1 MSFARAGT
9 AAFLAAALAA
19 GAARGQEGE
28 KKESSLAEV
37 KDSKSADY
45 DVMMKLKYL
54 ACRDS
59 GDCKPYMLEK
69 EKANKKKVNPQL
81 LKPEKP
87 LPEKPLPGKPRKP
100 TEENSPLGPSS
111 TEPPE
116 AEASLA
122 EPLEAP
128 GSAAGPAGAAPSAG
142 PPPTAAQA
150 EVRRQE
156 AGERRA
162 RTMSRASGAADTM
175 RRSFFPA
182 EEPPPG
188 DAGDAGGPRPGAAPP
203 ADEPRTAFRP
213 AEPRTVPEMALAAR
227 TGFAAT
233 FRDQGLKVGAGP
245 RGTPAIQRLDGAPAS
260 EADVERLGAAL
271 RSDPA
276 ALTRR
281 PDFFEVLPREKFLD
295 LKQDFTARPEL
306 RSSAFRDI
314 ALTERERDFQW
325 SSSCSG
331 LSGACN
337 PHAGKQ
343 SYRKGDDVPPED
355 LDSVWNAVQEELM
368 GSDDE
373 FGEYTDEERAQAAAE
388 DLAEEKLK
396 GVRRGAPSLA
406 SLLARMGDLAR
417 GAGESA
423 GLIPARDVP
432 SPPSPA
438 SEAAGSEFSRDGL
451 PRAPRGAVATAR
463 GDAPSSTPPPPAPAG
478 RRAARSW
485 NLLYVLAAAGAAVLL
500 IRRR

>member
-1 MSFARAGT
+1 M
-9 AAFLAAALAA
+9 
-19 GAARGQEGE
+19 
-28 KKESSLAEV
+28 AEV
-37 KDSKSADY
+37 KDSKSAEY
-45 DVMMKLKYL
+45 DAMMKLKYL

-69 EKANKKKVNPQL
+69 EKAKKKKDDFEL
-81 LKPEKP
+81 AKPEKP
-87 LPEKPLPGKPRKP
+87 LPEKPNKPRKP
-100 TEENSPLGPSS
+100 TAEKPPLNAAPEAEPSS
-111 TEPPE
+111 SEPPE
-116 AEASLA
+116 AAASLA
-122 EPLEAP
+122 EPLEAA
-128 GSAAGPAGAAPSAG
+128 GSAAGPAGAARSAG

-150 EVRRQE
+150 EVRRRE
-156 AGERRA
+156 AGERRS

-182 EEPPPG
+182 EETPSGNP
-188 DAGDAGGPRPGAAPP
+188 GGPERSAAAPAP
-203 ADEPRTAFRP
+203 AADEPKKAFSP

-245 RGTPAIQRLDGAPAS
+245 RGAPAIQRLDGAPAS

-306 RSSAFRDI
+306 RSSAFKDI
-314 ALTERERDFQW
+314 ALTARERDFQW

-337 PHAGKQ
+337 EHAGKA

-368 GSDDE
+368 ASDDE
-373 FGEYTDEERAQAAAE
+373 FGEYTDEDRALAAAE
-388 DLAEEKLK
+388 DLAEEKLR
-396 GVRRGAPSLA
+396 GVRRDAPSLA
-406 SLLARMGDLAR
+406 SLLARMGELAR
-417 GAGESA
+417 GAGEGA
-423 GLIPARDVP
+423 GIIAARDVP
-432 SPPSPA
+432 SPPLPA
-438 SEAAGSEFSRDGL
+438 AAPGGSEFARDRL
-451 PRAPRGAVATAR
+451 PRAPRSAVATAR

-478 RRAARSW
+478 RRAGRSW

>member
-1 MSFARAGT
+1 M
-9 AAFLAAALAA
+9 
-19 GAARGQEGE
+19 
-28 KKESSLAEV
+28 
-37 KDSKSADY
+37 
-45 DVMMKLKYL
+45 
-54 ACRDS
+54 
-59 GDCKPYMLEK
+59 
-69 EKANKKKVNPQL
+69 
-81 LKPEKP
+81 
-87 LPEKPLPGKPRKP
+87 
-100 TEENSPLGPSS
+100 GPSS
-111 TEPPE
+111 AEPPE
-116 AEASLA
+116 AAASLA
-122 EPLEAP
+122 EPLEAS
-128 GSAAGPAGAAPSAG
+128 GSAAGPSEAARSAG

-150 EVRRQE
+150 EVRRRE
-156 AGERRA
+156 AGDRRA
-162 RTMSRASGAADTM
+162 ATMSRASGAADTM
-175 RRSFFPA
+175 RRSFFRA

-188 DAGDAGGPRPGAAPP
+188 DPGGPAPGASVP
-203 ADEPRTAFRP
+203 AAEEPRTAFRP

-314 ALTERERDFQW
+314 ALTARERDFQW

-337 PHAGKQ
+337 EHAGQ
-343 SYRKGDDVPPED
+343 ASYRKGDDVPPED
-355 LDSVWNAVQEELM
+355 LDAVWNAVQEELM

-373 FGEYTDEERAQAAAE
+373 FGEYTDEDRALAAAE
-388 DLAEEKLK
+388 DLAEEKL
-396 GVRRGAPSLA
+396 GGARRAAPTLA

-432 SPPSPA
+432 SPPPSPA
-438 SEAAGSEFSRDGL
+438 SAAGGSEFARDGL
-451 PRAPRGAVATAR
+451 PAPRRAVATAR
-463 GDAPSSTPPPPAPAG
+463 GDAPSSPPPSPAPAG
-478 RRAARSW
+478 RRAGRSW
-485 NLLYVLAAAGAAVLL
+485 NLLYILAAAAAAVLL